1 MIELML
7 GNAAAGDPA
16 SIRAL
21 TLLRA
26 LGFDDERLRNT
37 FQHMAEPQAIK
48 EPKLEKEQTLSEIF
62 DMCVAGSKQRRRD
75 YWMQKHQ

>member
-7 GNAAAGDPA
+7 SNAAAGDPE

-21 TLLRA
+21 ALLRV

-37 FQHMAEPQAIK
+37 FQHIAKPQV
-48 EPKLEKEQTLSEIF
+48 ERELELWEIF
-62 DMCVAGSKQRRRD
+62 DMCVEGSKQRKRD
-75 YWMQKHQ
+75 YWMQTHKMQ